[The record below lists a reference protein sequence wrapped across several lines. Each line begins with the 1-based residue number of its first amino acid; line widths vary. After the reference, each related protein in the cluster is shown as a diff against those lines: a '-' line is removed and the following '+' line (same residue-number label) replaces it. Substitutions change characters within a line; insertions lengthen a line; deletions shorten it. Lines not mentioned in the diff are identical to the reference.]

1 LVQARETLFDLADML
16 HGVPAS
22 GEPHEDVV
30 AALAD
35 DLNTPSVLSIL
46 HGLAKSARRNSDRA
60 GQLKATLQ
68 FLGLY
73 DNETVAELN
82 VGAEAKSVDA
92 GKVAELIAAR
102 NDARKSKDYKDAD
115 RIRAEIDAMGVTLKD
130 VRDPYTGEIST
141 TWEVKR

>member
-1 LVQARETLFDLADML
+1 VQARATLFDFADLL
-16 HGVPAS
+16 HGVAAES
-22 GEPHEDVV
+22 EPHEDVI

-46 HGLAKSARRNSDRA
+46 HGLAKSARRNPDRA

-73 DNETVAELN
+73 GDEAVAELN
-82 VGAEAKSVDA
+82 VGAEAVAVDEA
-92 GKVAELIAAR
+92 KVEELIAAR
-102 NDARKSKDYKDAD
+102 HAARRAKDYKEAD
-115 RIRAEIDAMGVTLKD
+115 RIRAEIDALGVTLKD
-130 VRDPYTGEIST
+130 EKDRITGEVLT